1 MRQYLASVLIGSF
14 VAVMI
19 FGLPALLSGYHHDG
33 CPLLTAQTVLCES
46 TALEHFSLW
55 QIIFAALTI
64 FALAIGMHQSQVGRL
79 YFTRTSHSR
88 RVPKDPPRPTLLQIL
103 YARGIH
109 NRKEPMHSSDSLIHS
124 L

>member
-1 MRQYLASVLIGSF
+1 MRQYFASVLIGTF
-14 VAVMI
+14 VAVML
-19 FGLPALLSGYHHDG
+19 FGLPALLSGDHHDG
-33 CPLLTAQTVLCES
+33 CPLSTAQAVMCES

-64 FALAIGMHQSQVGRL
+64 FALAIGVHRSQVGRL
-79 YFTRTSHSR
+79 YAIRTVHLR
-88 RVPKDPPRPTLLQIL
+88 RILKDPPRPTLMQTL

-109 NRKEPMHSSDSLIHS
+109 NRKVPMHSSDSLIHS